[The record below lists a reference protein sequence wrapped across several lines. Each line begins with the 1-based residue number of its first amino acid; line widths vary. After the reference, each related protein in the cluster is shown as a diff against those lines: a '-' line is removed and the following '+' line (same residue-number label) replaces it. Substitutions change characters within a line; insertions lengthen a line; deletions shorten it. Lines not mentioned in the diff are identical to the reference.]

1 MYSYEKRK
9 VSKKNVFLIILL
21 MIVTAVTS
29 TYLYK
34 MYEGIKIDDL
44 SNGNYGEKAIRLGVD
59 STEEA
64 EIKTN
69 ILEETTKCVVGISK
83 IKSTGDSILTINAT
97 ENYNLG
103 TGTIISDN
111 GYILTNW
118 HLVGN
123 KYSSCYVTLEN
134 GYVHS
139 GNVVWADE
147 DLDLAIVKITAN
159 GLNYLK
165 LGDSDNIKIGEQV
178 YAIGNPIGL
187 EFQRTVTA
195 GIISG
200 INRTIKIEE
209 GTSKSYM
216 EGLIQTD
223 ASINRGNS
231 GGPLVNAQGEIIG
244 INSVKIESAEG
255 IGFAI
260 PINIVKPIIESFI
273 NTGNFEEAYLG
284 ISAYDN
290 EVIRYLQNNVEF
302 ENGIY
307 VVNITKDGPIS
318 KTNIKIGDL
327 ITKIDGKNIN
337 KMSDLREYIYRKKPG
352 DIIKITYTRN
362 SKEYEIDV
370 TLGRK

>member
-29 TYLYK
+29 IYLYK